1 MVAGYRRSLSFPN
14 QPSYSTKSK
23 KTFHVRSASLPCRTH
38 PIISQLKDEINELKS
53 WGSKSDNRTSVWL
66 CNGLN
71 RVKVV
76 HESLDDLLQLPLTQ
90 ESLSDQMIEKLL
102 EDFLRFVDVYGIFQM
117 LILTLKEEFMAA
129 QVAVRR
135 RDESKMAIHLKNL
148 NKTAKDMSKLVS
160 TVQSIG
166 KYSIPDN
173 GTEITDIIRDVIQVT
188 VLVSVELLGRLSTSF
203 SFQKPSCMGLN
214 FGKKAK
220 KVKMDEAIEEFE
232 KLNIENLWGLKKKGD
247 AEVKMASKKLHQ
259 LEDSIVEIEGCGER
273 TFRSL
278 MNTRVSLLNVL
289 TQ

>member
-14 QPSYSTKSK
+14 HPNYSAKPR
-23 KTFHVRSASLPCRTH
+23 KTLHVRSTSLPCRTH
-38 PIISQLKDEINELKS
+38 PIISQLKDEINEVKS
-53 WGSKSDNRTSVWL
+53 WCSKSDNPTSIWL

-71 RVKVV
+71 RLKIV
-76 HESLDDLLQLPLTQ
+76 HESLDDLLQLPQTQ
-90 ESLSDQMIEKLL
+90 ESVSDQLIEKLL

-117 LILTLKEEFMAA
+117 LVLTLKEEFMAA

-135 RDESKMAIHLKNL
+135 RDESKMSIHLKNL
-148 NKTAKDMSKLVS
+148 NKMAKDMSKLVS

-173 GTEITDIIRDVIQVT
+173 EAEITDIIRDVIQVT
-188 VLVSVELLGRLSTSF
+188 VSVSMELFGRISTSF
-203 SFQKPSCMGLN
+203 SLQKPSCMGLS

-220 KVKMDEAIEEFE
+220 KVKIHEAIEEFAQLNLE
-232 KLNIENLWGLKKKGD
+232 KLWVLKNKGD
-247 AEVKMASKKLHQ
+247 EEVKMVSKKLHQ
-259 LEDSIVEIEGCGER
+259 LEDCIVQIEGCGET

-278 MNTRVSLLNVL
+278 KNTRVSFLNLL